1 MPKYRFYAT
10 LLDRFQTYL
19 DTQAEDYFYQDEE
32 GKWHKNYSETED
44 TLHFSQEEVDAL
56 LKQELLDAINRVPHE
71 PSEAA
76 SKGTAFNEVID
87 CLIHNRRSENDNV
100 IIKTITS
107 GKDLFNARNKNHVRI
122 ANKLDDIIPIIPEHD
137 LPHCEA
143 LCKKVAST
151 FIYAACD
158 CFEFLFDIPF
168 CKSVAEYFKGSLS
181 QVFTSAT
188 IDTKFGEVELYGYID
203 ELRENKVYDLKT
215 TSRYEFGKYAKYWQ
229 RHAYP
234 YTLIESGMCT
244 EINSFEF
251 TAYALKGGTSRT
263 PLITGV
269 QYPEVYQYNHEQ
281 SKVLLKEICERFC
294 EFLED
299 NRSLITNK
307 KIFNEE

>member
-1 MPKYRFYAT
+1 MLKYRFYPT
-10 LLDRFQTYL
+10 LLDRFQSYL
-19 DTQAEDYFYQDEE
+19 DTQVEDYFYQDEQ
-32 GKWHKNYSETED
+32 GKWHKNYNEADE

-76 SKGTAFNEVID
+76 SKGTALNEVVD
-87 CLIHNRRSENDNV
+87 CLIHNRNSDNENVKICTAGFNGV
-100 IIKTITS
+100 NAIKAT
-107 GKDLFNARNKNHVRI
+107 
-122 ANKLDDIIPIIPEHD
+122 
-137 LPHCEA
+137 
-143 LCKKVAST
+143 
-151 FIYAACD
+151 CD
-158 CFEFLFDIPF
+158 GFEFLFDIPF
-168 CKSVAEYFKGSLS
+168 CKSIAEYFKGSLS

-188 IDTKFGEVELYGYID
+188 LHTKCGEVELYGYID

-244 EINSFEF
+244 DVTSFEF

-269 QYPEVYQYNHEQ
+269 QYPEVYQYDHEK
-281 SKVLLKEICERFC
+281 SKVMLKDICERFC
-294 EFLED
+294 EFLEE
-299 NRSLITNK
+299 NRNMITSK
-307 KIFNEE
+307 KIFNE